1 MSQPLEVVRAG
12 SFCWNEQ
19 CPDHGIVAAGNLRR
33 YGKTPAGVQRFQCKR
48 CRKVFAASLGT
59 SFYGIRNPERML
71 LVLRLLA
78 DRMSLRGIQRV
89 TGVKPDLTLSYL
101 ARAAAH
107 VEVIETLLQRSHKVS
122 RVQLDALWAFV
133 GHKGEKGGALMCS
146 SLRRKGADD
155 LTEKRTPAMAA
166 GLTDR
171 CWTVRHLLSMV
182 VPPRRHQR

>member
-1 MSQPLEVVRAG
+1 MSQPFEVAPAG

-19 CPDHGIVAAGNLRR
+19 CPDYGIVAADNLRR

-48 CRKVFAASLGT
+48 CRKVFAATFGT
-59 SFYGIRNPERML
+59 PFYGIRNPARML
-71 LVLRLLA
+71 LVLSLLA

-89 TGVKPDLTLSYL
+89 TGVKPELTLSYL

-133 GHKGEKGGALMCS
+133 GHKGEKGGALKKRS
-146 SLRRKGADD
+146 EAPSGA
-155 LTEKRTPAMAA
+155 PAQSTSTR
-166 GLTDR
+166 G
-171 CWTVRHLLSMV
+171 
-182 VPPRRHQR
+182 

>member
-1 MSQPLEVVRAG
+1 MSQPLEVVPAG

-19 CPDHGIVAAGNLRR
+19 CSDYGVVAAGNLRR

-48 CRKVFAASLGT
+48 CRKVFTATRGT
-59 SFYGIRNPERML
+59 PFYGIRDPKRML
-71 LVLRLLA
+71 LVLSLLA

-89 TGVKPDLTLSYL
+89 TGATPDLTLLYL

-133 GHKGEKGGALMCS
+133 GHKGEKGGALKKRS
-146 SLRRKGADD
+146 GAPSGA
-155 LTEKRTPAMAA
+155 PAQWTSTHACGSAA
-166 GLTDR
+166 
-171 CWTVRHLLSMV
+171 
-182 VPPRRHQR
+182 P